1 VRCWSGRLCSAA
13 VARRSVTLICAALAF
28 CSLSSA
34 RGQAPTPAGATLRVI
49 GKVERPLIMREVDL
63 QALPHKHLAVTDD
76 KGAGVTYDG
85 VPIVELLRRA
95 GVPLGKRLKGVQMK
109 LYVIVDASDGYHV
122 VFALPEF
129 DPAFTDRIIILADRR
144 DGNALAPPEGPCR
157 LVVAGEKR
165 HARWVREVT
174 ALEVEEA
181 E

>member
-1 VRCWSGRLCSAA
+1 VRCWSGRVCSAA
-13 VARRSVTLICAALAF
+13 VARRSLTLICAALAF
-28 CSLSSA
+28 CSLSPA
-34 RGQAPTPAGATLRVI
+34 RGQAPAPAGATLRVM
-49 GKVERPLIMREVDL
+49 GKVDRPLIMREVDL

-85 VPIVELLRRA
+85 VSVVELLRRA
-95 GVPLGKRLKGVQMK
+95 GVPLGKQLKGVRMK

-129 DPAFTDRIIILADRR
+129 DPAFTDRIVILADRR
-144 DGNALAPPEGPCR
+144 DGHALAPPEGPFR